1 MAFMRITRLGQHLGA
16 RIDGVDAGA
25 LDDSGFAGIETAF
38 HDNGVIAISDQR
50 LDPAALVT
58 FSRRFGALEI
68 NVSASFRDKD
78 VPYVNVLSNRRRP
91 DGKYIG
97 SPDAG
102 QGWHADLSY
111 NDVPARCSI
120 LHAHEVPMR
129 NGEPLGDTL
138 FASMSAAYDAL
149 DPATQR
155 RIEGLRAVHDFAK
168 FWNYMIREKNSP
180 RHALTDEQRAE
191 KPPVIHPLVLR
202 HPFTGRKCLYA
213 DPGYTMRILGL
224 APEESDTLLA
234 ELFRHQTRDAFL
246 YRHRWRVGD
255 VLIWDN
261 IATIHMAAGG
271 YRDDEPRHML
281 RTQVLG
287 DPARYRGER
296 LSA

>member
-1 MAFMRITRLGQHLGA
+1 MRITGLGRHLGA
-16 RIDGVDAGA
+16 RIDGVDLRA
-25 LDDSGFAGIETAF
+25 LDDSGFAAIENAF
-38 HDNGVIAISDQR
+38 HENGVIAISDQA
-50 LDPAALVT
+50 LDPAALIA
-58 FSRRFGALEI
+58 FSRRFGTLEL
-68 NVSASFRDKD
+68 NVASAFRDKEF
-78 VPYVNVLSNRRRP
+78 PQVNVLSNRRGA
-91 DGKYIG
+91 DGKYVG

-120 LHAHEVPMR
+120 LHAIEVPTR

-138 FASMSAAYDAL
+138 FASMTAAYDAL

-168 FWNYMIREKNSP
+168 FWDYMIREKASTRAP
-180 RHALTDEQRAE
+180 LTAAQRAE
-191 KPPVIHPLVLR
+191 KPPVIHPLVLP

-213 DPGYTMRILGL
+213 DPGYTVRILGL
-224 APEESDTLLA
+224 APAESDALLA
-234 ELFRHQTRDAFL
+234 ELFRHQTSDEFQ

-261 IATIHMAAGG
+261 IATIHMATGG